1 MFPIIESLAYIFKFQ
16 YLVKVEKGE
25 YVLRMHIRHERRE
38 LLDRLTD
45 LTLLLAQKLPS
56 TLSLDIYSSHS
67 QALIAGKK
75 AQASILPTGS
85 TQPIYVA
92 PLSNDK

>member
-1 MFPIIESLAYIFKFQ
+1 MCVVIFQ
-16 YLVKVEKGE
+16 YLVKVEKGD
-25 YVLRMHIRHERRE
+25 YNLRMHIRHERRE
-38 LLDRLTD
+38 LLDRLSD

-56 TLSLDIYSSHS
+56 TLSLDVYTNHT

-75 AQASILPTGS
+75 AQPLSLAPGS
-85 TQPIYVA
+85 TQPIYIT